1 MVDQHTAPQALA
13 TVTDPTPAPPSGG
26 ASGSSG
32 GGASGGGRML
42 TRMLPRNWRVRWRLL
57 VLVVIPTVAAI
68 GLGAVRIEAAR
79 TTAAGFARVGQLAV
93 LGGDVT
99 NLAQSVEDE
108 RDLSAGYIGA
118 GHPASDMGALAGQYK
133 TTGIDLA
140 AVQQLS
146 NQLTGAYPVAVRND
160 LTLAV
165 QDVQSLPDLRGLIH
179 SQIYALPIIND
190 YTNVVESL
198 LAVDTEIA
206 QGSSNA
212 QLAESATAF
221 SSLTEAEDAGSQ
233 QRAILF
239 AVLSQGQFGIGGL
252 DYLIAAQ
259 SNQTSTLGS
268 FQAEAASLP
277 AFGSSAAA
285 GENEVQ
291 QYNDVVAGTKV
302 DNAQA
307 IEQNALIAGESGAP
321 LSTVGAS
328 PVTWYQDMS
337 FTLTQMRMVE
347 AGQIGSILA
356 QSQSL
361 QQAAE
366 NSVKLTLFVV
376 LALLL
381 LVLLVTIFMARSMS
395 RPLRRL
401 RADALDVAGRRL
413 PDVVRLLGESQG
425 IGPSIEIE
433 PIGIDSTDEI
443 GEVARAFDQVH
454 REAVRLAADEALL
467 RTNLNAMFVNLSRR
481 SQSLIERQLGIID
494 SLEQSEQDPDRLS
507 SLFRLDHLATR
518 MRRNS
523 ENLLVLAGQD
533 AGRKRSQPVPLVDV
547 MRAAVSE
554 IEQYERVVLNVQPGV
569 VVAGRAVSDVV
580 HLAAELVENATAFSP
595 EETQVLV
602 VGQTLTSG
610 GVLLQITDGGVGI
623 PEAELAH
630 ANWRL
635 DNPPVV
641 DVAVSRRMGLF
652 VVGRLAARHGV
663 RVRLQHARGGGL
675 TALIWLPTE
684 VAEPE
689 PTPSLGTLRRRFDAD
704 DHARAVG
711 AQDTPVQIGPGQ
723 FGRRDNSWVPPF
735 ATSAPA
741 AQPVGIQSAGMQSAG
756 MQSAGMQSAGM
767 QSAGMQS
774 AGAGGGPVSAPMSP
788 PSAGFTPP
796 GGFRSAPDFRSAHDF
811 RSSSDFRTSSDFR
824 SSSDL
829 KTPAAGFMA
838 PQEEF
843 RATAVEFRTPSVDF
857 RNPPAD
863 LRASAAAVAAPAS
876 PQDPPHE
883 GRLPIY
889 DAVESDW
896 FRRSG
901 QTFSDGASATA
912 WTSPADSGWRQAA
925 EVVVAPSTADQTHAG
940 LPKRVPK
947 ANLVPGS
954 VGGAGAGVGGTGGS
968 GATGGPGS
976 TRSPEVMRD
985 RMAGLQRGLR
995 DGRAAAPR
1003 DTEDR

>member
-13 TVTDPTPAPPSGG
+13 TVTDPTPAPPSGAG
-26 ASGSSG
+26 G

-711 AQDTPVQIGPGQ
+711 TQGTPVQIGPGQ

-735 ATSAPA
+735 ATPAPA
-741 AQPVGIQSAGMQSAG
+741 AQPVGMQSA
-756 MQSAGMQSAGM
+756 
-767 QSAGMQS
+767 AGMQS
-774 AGAGGGPVSAPMSP
+774 AGAQSAGAGGGRVSASMSP
-788 PSAGFTPP
+788 LSAGFTPP
-796 GGFRSAPDFRSAHDF
+796 GGFRSSPDF
-811 RSSSDFRTSSDFR
+811 RSSSDFRTSSDFKTPAAGF
-824 SSSDL
+824 

-843 RATAVEFRTPSVDF
+843 RATAVEFRTPSADF

-863 LRASAAAVAAPAS
+863 FRASAAAVAAPAS
-876 PQDPPHE
+876 PRDPPQE

-901 QTFSDGASATA
+901 QTFSEGASATA

-925 EVVVAPSTADQTHAG
+925 EVVIAPSTADQTHAG

-954 VGGAGAGVGGTGGS
+954 VGGAGAGGGGTGGQ
-968 GATGGPGS
+968 GPTGGPGS